1 MEERRLGRRVLKMMR
16 AFPLEG
22 TGEVVLESDNVS
34 AKGAYFI
41 GDPGFPVGA
50 TPWLRLEVGS
60 DLRGKENLFPL
71 CVQVRV
77 ARLSRSGDGSV
88 AGFGSE
94 WLVAWCAGD
103 VVPLQEFLR
112 QTLSVNGGFIEKIPP
127 SEPGRAVSF
136 VHVFP
141 AAGAHVPPAPS
152 SSREANPPSSPEIRI
167 EEPLDLDFK
176 TPLPVADR
184 SAISLYTSIPLS
196 WIADDGEFEGRAVK
210 MHAMGVRIASPHP
223 PPPVY
228 RKVQVRI
235 PVRQKDKS
243 AFLPLAATV
252 VTSRPSRDPSQ
263 EHQFEVQWTL
273 GNDPDTLRLYR
284 KILDHLATL
293 PPGNGQ

>member
-1 MEERRLGRRVLKMMR
+1 MEERRLGRRILKVMR

-34 AKGAYFI
+34 ARGAYFI

-60 DLRGKENLFPL
+60 DLRGQETLFPL

-103 VVPLQEFLR
+103 PVPLQEFLR
-112 QTLSVNGGFIEKIPP
+112 QTLSVTGGYIEKIPP
-127 SEPGRAVSF
+127 SDPGRAVAF

-141 AAGAHVPPAPS
+141 AAGAWLAPAASPA
-152 SSREANPPSSPEIRI
+152 RNGNAPSSPEIRI

-176 TPLPVADR
+176 TPLPIADR
-184 SAISLYTSIPLS
+184 SAISLYTSMPLS
-196 WIADDGEFEGRAVK
+196 WISDEGEFEGRAVK
-210 MHAMGVRIASPHP
+210 MHAMGIRIASPHP

-228 RKVQVRI
+228 RKVQIRI

-243 AFLPLAATV
+243 AFLSLTATV
-252 VTSRPSRDPSQ
+252 VTSRPSRDSSQ
-263 EHQFEVQWTL
+263 AHQFEVQWTL

-284 KILDHLATL
+284 KILDRLSTL
-293 PPGNGQ
+293 PPDGTQ

>member
-1 MEERRLGRRVLKMMR
+1 MEERRLGRRILKMMR

-22 TGEVVLESDNVS
+22 SGEMVLESDNVS
-34 AKGAYFI
+34 ARGAYFI

-50 TPWLRLEVGS
+50 TPWLRMEVGT

-94 WLVAWCAGD
+94 WLVAWSAGD

-112 QTLSVNGGFIEKIPP
+112 QTLSLNGGFIEKIPP
-127 SEPGRAVSF
+127 SERGRAVSF

-141 AAGAHVPPAPS
+141 AAGAWVPPAPPS
-152 SSREANPPSSPEIRI
+152 PRDANAPSSPEIRI

-184 SAISLYTSIPLS
+184 SAISVYTSMPIS
-196 WIADDGEFEGRAVK
+196 WIAEEGELEGRTVK
-210 MHAMGVRIASPHP
+210 MHAMGVRIASIHP

-243 AFLPLAATV
+243 AFLSLAATV
-252 VTSRPSRDPSQ
+252 VTSRPSRDPAQ

-284 KILDHLATL
+284 KILDRLATQ
-293 PPGNGQ
+293 PPADGQ